1 MAEYIER
8 DAVLSDLE
16 AAEKHGGMGMIIA
29 NTLKRY
35 VKRVPSADVAPVVH
49 GVPVRKNRPRKYE
62 WYEEVKTENGEIL
75 YRKHVCVDET
85 NWAEYCPACGK
96 RLCSRFKSYCPNCGA
111 IMDLKD
117 KQT

>member
-49 GVPVRKNRPRKYE
+49 GKWNIFFEFPGGACWKCSVCGRVIEAHNLQ
-62 WYEEVKTENGEIL
+62 NLIL
-75 YRKHVCVDET
+75 RFP
-85 NWAEYCPACGK
+85 YCH
-96 RLCSRFKSYCPNCGA
+96 CGA
-111 IMDLKD
+111 KMESAYIIAGMDLEESK
-117 KQT
+117 